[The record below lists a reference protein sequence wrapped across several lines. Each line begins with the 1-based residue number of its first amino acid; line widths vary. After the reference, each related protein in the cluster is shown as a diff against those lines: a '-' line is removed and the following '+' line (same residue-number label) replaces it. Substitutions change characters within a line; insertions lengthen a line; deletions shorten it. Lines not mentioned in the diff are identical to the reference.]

1 MPTAVYVPKGMD
13 HTDLTL
19 DNIET
24 LSEKK
29 GCKTTCQ
36 RTQQLPT
43 LLAQQCWQMLRPIAR
58 I

>member
-13 HTDLTL
+13 HIDLTL
-19 DNIET
+19 DHIET

-29 GCKTTCQ
+29 RRGGKTTCQ

-43 LLAQQCWQMLRPIAR
+43 LLA
-58 I
+58 